1 MNKTTIRKKF
11 IFNEKIDSAWLFSL
25 YEDDYEY
32 IAEVFNSSLDSF
44 KEDLPA
50 FTGAFETSD
59 ITTLKK
65 SAHKIKPV
73 FGFAGLLHHQEMMG
87 RFENACLNASNTS
100 NLTMHYIEL
109 LELIQEGKNIIQEEY
124 NRLTAFTS

>member
-11 IFNEKIDSAWLFSL
+11 IFNEKIDAQWIYSL
-25 YEDDYEY
+25 YEDDYGY
-32 IAEVFNSSLDSF
+32 IAEVFSSSLDAF

-59 ITTLKK
+59 ILSLKK

-87 RFENACLNASNTS
+87 RFESACLNASSIS
-100 NLTMHYIEL
+100 NLTLQYIEL
-109 LELIQEGKNIIQEEY
+109 LEVIQEGKSIIQEDY
-124 NRLTAFTS
+124 NRLTAYTS